1 MLVMWLVPIGG
12 LVVIA
17 FTLRE
22 TFQDLFQPSAS
33 GSLSAWIGRATFSVS
48 KRIRFLLPSAG
59 ALAILFTIVSWSTL
73 VAIGFAMLYWPSVPD
88 GFNMQTSIHRD
99 AMSRFGIAIFYSFDT
114 LVTLG
119 QGGMTPS
126 ISWTRVL
133 SVVEALLGFSLLT
146 ASISWIV
153 LIYPAL
159 GRMRT
164 MSRFASSLVRAE
176 ESTRVEI
183 LSGDAEQL
191 LGSMAQD
198 VIRTRIDF
206 VHFPMI
212 YYFYAAT
219 EHASL
224 PQALGQLLEVAERA
238 GEESQPERVRLTA
251 ATLRAALEDFAE
263 ILAARFV
270 EGDAKNP
277 ENVFTAFQRD
287 HLIDSAQTASGH
299 GSAVN
304 QRQRRS

>member
-1 MLVMWLVPIGG
+1 MPVMWLVPIGG

-33 GSLSAWIGRATFSVS
+33 GSLSAWIGRTTFSVS

-59 ALAILFTIVSWSTL
+59 ALAILITIISWSTL
-73 VAIGFAMLYWPSVPD
+73 VAIGFAMIYWPSVPD

-99 AMSRFGIAIFYSFDT
+99 AISRFGIAIFYSFDT

-119 QGGMTPS
+119 QGGMTPR

-133 SVVEALLGFSLLT
+133 SVIEALLGFSLLT

-159 GRMRT
+159 GRLRT

-176 ESTRVEI
+176 ESTAVEI

-206 VHFPMI
+206 VHFPLI

-219 EHASL
+219 ERASL
-224 PQALGQLLEVAERA
+224 PQALSQLLDMAKR
-238 GEESQPERVRLTA
+238 GCEESRPERVRLTA
-251 ATLRAALEDFAE
+251 ATLRTALEDLAE
-263 ILAARFV
+263 ILAARLI
-270 EGDAKNP
+270 DADPKDP
-277 ENVFTAFQRD
+277 QSVFTAFQRD
-287 HLIDSAQTASGH
+287 HLTESPQTVS
-299 GSAVN
+299 
-304 QRQRRS
+304 RRGPTIS

>member
-1 MLVMWLVPIGG
+1 MPVMWLVPIGG

-33 GSLSAWIGRATFSVS
+33 GSLSAWIGRTTFSVS

-59 ALAILFTIVSWSTL
+59 ALAILITIISWSTL
-73 VAIGFAMLYWPSVPD
+73 VAIGFAMIYWPSVPD

-99 AMSRFGIAIFYSFDT
+99 AISRFGIAIFYSFDT

-119 QGGMTPS
+119 QGGMTPR

-133 SVVEALLGFSLLT
+133 SVIEALLGFSLLT

-159 GRMRT
+159 GRLRT

-176 ESTRVEI
+176 ESTGVEI

-206 VHFPMI
+206 VHFPLI

-219 EHASL
+219 ERASL
-224 PQALGQLLEVAERA
+224 PQALSQLLDMAKR
-238 GEESQPERVRLTA
+238 GCEESRPERVRLTA
-251 ATLRAALEDFAE
+251 ATLRTALEDLAE
-263 ILAARFV
+263 ILAARLI
-270 EGDAKNP
+270 DADPKDP
-277 ENVFTAFQRD
+277 QSVFTAFQRD
-287 HLIDSAQTASGH
+287 HLTESPQTVS
-299 GSAVN
+299 
-304 QRQRRS
+304 RRGPTIS

>member
-1 MLVMWLVPIGG
+1 MLIMWLVPIGG
-12 LVVIA
+12 LVLIA

-33 GSLSAWIGRATFSVS
+33 GSLSAFIGRAVFSVS

-59 ALAILFTIVSWSTL
+59 ALAIVLTIISWSTL
-73 VAIGFAMLYWPSVPD
+73 VAAGFAMVYWPNVPD
-88 GFNMQTSIHRD
+88 GFNMQAPIHRD
-99 AMSRFGIAIFYSFDT
+99 AISRFGIALFYSFDM

-119 QGGMTPS
+119 QGGMTPKT
-126 ISWTRVL
+126 SWTRIL
-133 SVVEALLGFSLLT
+133 SIVEAILGFSLLT

-164 MSRFASSLVRAE
+164 ISRFAANLARAE
-176 ESTRVEI
+176 ESTGVEI

-191 LGSMAQD
+191 MGSMAQD

-206 VHFPMI
+206 VHFPLI

-219 EHASL
+219 ERASL
-224 PQALGQLLEVAERA
+224 PVALGQLLDLAKR
-238 GEESQPERVRLTA
+238 GCKESRPERVRLTA
-251 ATLRAALEDFAE
+251 ATLRAALEDIAE

-270 EGDAKNP
+270 DGDRNDP
-277 ENVFTAFQRD
+277 EAVFTAFQRD
-287 HLIDSAQTASGH
+287 HLVDRRHNASH
-299 GSAVN
+299 RGSVIT
-304 QRQRRS
+304 

>member
-1 MLVMWLVPIGG
+1 MPVMWLVPIGG

-59 ALAILFTIVSWSTL
+59 ALAILLTIVSWSML
-73 VAIGFAMLYWPSVPD
+73 VGIGFALVYWPSVPD
-88 GFNMQTSIHRD
+88 GFNTQTSIHRD
-99 AMSRFGIAIFYSFDT
+99 AISRFGIALYYSFDT

-119 QGGMTPS
+119 QGGITPTVN
-126 ISWTRVL
+126 WTRIWSL
-133 SVVEALLGFSLLT
+133 VEALLGFSLLT

-164 MSRFASSLVRAE
+164 VSRFAANLIRAE
-176 ESTRVEI
+176 ESTGIEVI
-183 LSGDAEQL
+183 SGDAEQL
-191 LGSMAQD
+191 VGSMAQD

-206 VHFPMI
+206 VHFPLI

-219 EHASL
+219 ERASL
-224 PQALGQLLEVAERA
+224 P
-238 GEESQPERVRLTA
+238 
-251 ATLRAALEDFAE
+251 
-263 ILAARFV
+263 
-270 EGDAKNP
+270 
-277 ENVFTAFQRD
+277 
-287 HLIDSAQTASGH
+287 
-299 GSAVN
+299 
-304 QRQRRS
+304 